1 MYTKGEWK
9 VAIARYTNA
18 LPSIH
23 IYHEEATTPIVGYGH
38 GRVICDIANTDSP
51 EAEDNAHLIAA
62 APELYEAL
70 KYARAELLEFIE
82 DNYGDTDLFEIH
94 FKQLHPIDEALA
106 KVEVK

>member
-9 VAIARYTNA
+9 VRKNEHPKSRFDFEYEIIVESGTGKSHYPIAETKNGKA
-18 LPSIH
+18 
-23 IYHEEATTPIVGYGH
+23 
-38 GRVICDIANTDSP
+38 
-51 EAEDNAHLIAA
+51 NAHLIAA